1 MVTEFPAIFLT
12 TLASM
17 FISHGD
23 DVGLGAT
30 GPLMLGGD
38 AWAAFAAILSTL
50 ETYLPLPTF
59 ANIGLTLI
67 LTIFCVSIP
76 SVFYLQWRER
86 KSGFMTVQSIELPV
100 TSPENIEIPNSP
112 LVSPLSPTTIIKTRE
127 KEGTSCALM
136 MSPPPPPDCEE
147 IEGED
152 GFNDKRKNK
161 TKHYTET
168 SSLLHNGNE

>member
-1 MVTEFPAIFLT
+1 
-12 TLASM
+12 M

-50 ETYLPLPTF
+50 ETYSPFPTLV
-59 ANIGLTLI
+59 NIGLTLL

-76 SVFYLQWRER
+76 SVFYLKWREK
-86 KSGFMTVQSIELPV
+86 KSGFMTVQSIELPIE
-100 TSPENIEIPNSP
+100 SPENIEIPSP
-112 LVSPLSPTTIIKTRE
+112 IISPLSPGTIIKTRE
-127 KEGTSCALM
+127 TEGTSCALM
-136 MSPPPPPDCEE
+136 ISPPPPPDTEE
-147 IEGED
+147 IQGED
-152 GFNDKRKNK
+152 GFDEENRKR

-168 SSLLHNGNE
+168 SSLLHNENEK